1 MNDYFSETMRDNFKF
16 SDTVCFIMQKVYE
29 ATEELIGSKHDTPC
43 PTNELRFVCGEDTY
57 VWDVRHQETIDEV
70 MIKIKI
76 RKLFVKL
83 FMEEKGDILFDFEF
97 YIKSKGVSSHSF
109 TDIQVDKSSIKDKIT
124 KYRKQ
129 LSAIAY
135 TAHRRHV
142 SMTDDDIED
151 VMHNIHLRMSYQ
163 QAGVYAKE
171 KITFD
176 EFLKLG
182 KDNINNNKTIYRF
195 ADYVLIVHIEN
206 HLRHKLGLECEHFDF
221 ATTVINQMFH
231 IEDYDV
237 HSITETDGDTFL
249 DLIDKGYV
257 VVDIDMKGG
266 E

>member
-1 MNDYFSETMRDNFKF
+1 MNNYFSETMRDNFKF
-16 SDTVCFIMQKVYE
+16 SDTVCFITQKVYE
-29 ATEELIGSKHDTPC
+29 ATEELTCISHTTQWPIEYFDCEGDAC
-43 PTNELRFVCGEDTY
+43 
-57 VWDVRHQETIDEV
+57 VWEMKSETDNNYSI
-70 MIKIKI
+70 IKI
-76 RKLFVKL
+76 RISRSSSKPLDAAL
-83 FMEEKGDILFDFEF
+83 LEFDFRIMRDCVGF
-97 YIKSKGVSSHSF
+97 SF
-109 TDIQVDKSSIKDKIT
+109 TNVQGNGSKII

-129 LSAIAY
+129 LSSIA
-135 TAHRRHV
+135 TVANRRYI
-142 SMTDDDIED
+142 SMTDDDID
-151 VMHNIHLRMSYQ
+151 DTIQNIHLKMSYQ
-163 QAGVYAKE
+163 QADEFVKE

-221 ATTVINQMFH
+221 ATTVINQMFY

-249 DLIDKGYV
+249 DLVDKGYV
-257 VVDIDMKGG
+257 VVDIDMKEG